1 MVRVTGLEPARVAHQ
16 ILSLAR
22 LPIPP
27 HPHGVE
33 QVTGIEPAFSAWE
46 ADVITI
52 ILHLH
57 NKFIIHYFFPNVN
70 YPNRYFFDNITGRNQ
85 KAYAVSADKNKHL
98 TKYRFRFIID
108 IIPYQYDLR
117 DNIMNNI
124 NRKAGKNK

>member
-70 YPNRYFFDNITGRNQ
+70 YPNRYFFDNIT
-85 KAYAVSADKNKHL
+85 AEIKNPTPFQRIK
-98 TKYRFRFIID
+98 I
-108 IIPYQYDLR
+108 
-117 DNIMNNI
+117 NI
-124 NRKAGKNK
+124 